1 MIVLSQLHLAHLYYL
16 ELSLTVLQN
25 YQLCESRITSFETPK
40 NEKKNPNKN
49 NNKSTTTIDIY
60 VAKKNITDILGI
72 SSFAAPGLQSTK
84 VTVNLKFHF

>member
-25 YQLCESRITSFETPK
+25 YQLCESRIKFFETPK
-40 NEKKNPNKN
+40 NEKKTTKN

-60 VAKKNITDILGI
+60 VAKKYIRDILGI
-72 SSFAAPGLQSTK
+72 SSFAAPGLQSTN
-84 VTVNLKFHF
+84 VTANLKFRF

>member
-25 YQLCESRITSFETPK
+25 YQLCESRIKSFETPK
-40 NEKKNPNKN
+40 NEKNNKN